1 MAAADN
7 FFTKADMAL
16 KKRNYDYAIELYQ
29 QGLQIDPDRFEER
42 KRLRQAQIRKIQEKG
57 GNTLGGTGVKF
68 KNGFLLANIRKLGVQ
83 KKYEEQIIEI
93 EKFLCV
99 APQSASELFLLA
111 QAFIATER
119 NESAKQAYS
128 EVTETDASN
137 TEAWKALGRIYEQ
150 DKELDQAIECW
161 ERVRQIAPHD
171 AEAGKAVRN
180 LSAAQMMV
188 KADERK
194 KGGEGSFRD
203 LLKDEDESKKL
214 EQAASII
221 RTADDARSAIDVAR
235 EKADEDP
242 NNSRLWRD
250 VGDLQAKSRD
260 YDAARESYEKAKEVN
275 PQDMYAADK
284 LGTLKETIF
293 VDRIETLRQNAEG
306 GDSGAM
312 AALDKAET
320 EHKAFML
327 DESGRRVADHP
338 TDFGLKFKYGEQLT
352 EAGRW
357 DEAIAQF
364 QNARKDPKFVTSS
377 TYQIGKCF
385 FEKDLYDLAI
395 KEYQAALEQI
405 TETDSSVAKSV
416 RYDLAMTHQ
425 KKGESDKALEFLEEI
440 MSVDISFR
448 DVSEK
453 VTEIRSNL

>member
-7 FFTKADMAL
+7 FFSKADMAL

-57 GNTLGGTGVKF
+57 GNTLGSTGIKF

-119 NESAKQAYS
+119 SESAKQAYS
-128 EVTETDASN
+128 EVTEMDASN
-137 TEAWKALGRIYEQ
+137 AEAWKALGRIYEQ
-150 DKELDQAIECW
+150 QKDLDQAIECW
-161 ERVRQIAPHD
+161 ERVRQISPHD

-180 LSAAQMMV
+180 LSAAQMLV
-188 KADERK
+188 KAEERK

-214 EQAASII
+214 EQASSII

-235 EKADEDP
+235 EKAEKDP
-242 NNSRLWRD
+242 SNSRLWREL
-250 VGDLQAKSRD
+250 GDLHAK
-260 YDAARESYEKAKEVN
+260 AREYETARASYEKAKEVN

-284 LGTLKETIF
+284 LGTLRETIF
-293 VDRIETLRQNAEG
+293 VDQLETLRQKVAG
-306 GDSGAM
+306 GDTD
-312 AALDKAET
+312 AAAKLDKAEA
-320 EHKAFML
+320 EHKVFML
-327 DESGRRVADHP
+327 EESGRRVTDHP
-338 TDFGLKFKYGEQLT
+338 TDFGLKFRFGEQLT

-357 DEAIAQF
+357 DEAIAQY
-364 QNARKDPKFVTSS
+364 QNARKDPKFVTPS

-395 KEYQAALEQI
+395 KEYQAALGQI
-405 TETDSSVAKSV
+405 TESDSNLAKEV
-416 RYDLAMTHQ
+416 RYDLALAHQ
-425 KKGESDKALEFLEEI
+425 KKGESEKALEFLEEI

-448 DVSEK
+448 DVSKK